1 MSVVDSPATRRPDD
15 PGRSQQGRVPG
26 HVAPKR
32 RRQRGSS
39 STPWLLALPALLL
52 IAGLLGYPLIR
63 MLVLSFQ
70 NMRLRE
76 LLSGRTPPWV
86 GFDQYTRVL
95 TDGVF
100 WAVVGRTVAFT
111 FVSVII
117 SVVFGLS
124 IALLMRRVTRGVRMF
139 MVVAMMFVW
148 ALPQLVAAQIFRWM
162 TDSDFGVVNYLV
174 DKLPGVDYQ
183 NHSWFV
189 NPWQGWSVITTLV
202 VWAGIPFLA
211 ITLNAGLTQV
221 PKELLEAA
229 TVDGATPWQALR
241 NIILPI
247 LKPLITIVTTLSV
260 IWNFGL
266 FTQAWVLRDGH
277 PEPQFQTLATYSYTQ
292 AFGQSRY
299 SLGSAIAV
307 ITVLLMLGVMIF
319 YIRQMFRIGEVD

>member
-1 MSVVDSPATRRPDD
+1 MSVVDSPATRRPSGPGD
-15 PGRSQQGRVPG
+15 PQQNRIPG
-26 HVAPKR
+26 HAAPKR
-32 RRQRGSS
+32 RKRSGGR
-39 STPWLLALPALLL
+39 TPWLLALPTLLL
-52 IAGLLGYPLIR
+52 IAGLLGYPLVR
-63 MLVLSFQ
+63 MVVLSFQ

-111 FVSVII
+111 FVSVLI
-117 SVVFGLS
+117 SVLLGLG
-124 IALLMRRVTRGVRMF
+124 IALLMRRVSRGVRLF

-162 TDSDFGVVNYLV
+162 TDSDFGVVNYV
-174 DKLPGVDYQ
+174 IDKLPGVNYA

-189 NPWQGWSVITTLV
+189 NPWQGWSVITVLV

-229 TVDGATPWQALR
+229 TVDGATPWQSLR
-241 NIILPI
+241 NIILPM
-247 LKPLITIVTTLSV
+247 LKPLIMIVTTLSV

-277 PEPQFQTLATYSYTQ
+277 PEPVYQTLATYSYTQ

-307 ITVLLMLGVMIF
+307 ITVLLMLGVMVF
-319 YIRQMFRIGEVD
+319 YIRQMFKIGEVD

>member
-1 MSVVDSPATRRPDD
+1 MSVVDSPATRRPSG
-15 PGRSQQGRVPG
+15 PGRSQQNRIPG
-26 HVAPKR
+26 HAAPKR
-32 RRQRGSS
+32 RRRENGR
-39 STPWLLALPALLL
+39 TPWLLALPALLL
-52 IAGLLGYPLIR
+52 IAGLLGYPLVR
-63 MLVLSFQ
+63 MIILSFQ

-86 GFDQYTRVL
+86 GVDQYTKVL
-95 TDGVF
+95 SDGVF

-111 FVSVII
+111 VVSVLI
-117 SVVFGLS
+117 SVLFGLG
-124 IALLMRRVTRGVRMF
+124 IALLMRRVSRGVRLF

-162 TDSDFGVVNYLV
+162 TDSDFGVVNYLI
-174 DKLPGVDYQ
+174 DKLPGVNYQ

-229 TVDGATPWQALR
+229 TVDGATPWQSLR
-241 NIILPI
+241 NITLPI
-247 LKPLITIVTTLSV
+247 LRPLIMIVTTLSV

-319 YIRQMFRIGEVD
+319 YIRQMFKIGEVD